1 MDHED
6 RAMGFLVGYR
16 LATGIARAVKDG
28 VQSTFLQK
36 VFLCMIAAFFAAGF
50 VEWARM
56 FIEGADDALNK
67 GYKHR
72 APMELT
78 GKP

>member
-6 RAMGFLVGYR
+6 RAMGFLVGVR
-16 LATGIARAVKDG
+16 PATGTACALNYG

-50 VEWARM
+50 VEWAKM

-72 APMELT
+72 AAIELT